1 MRAGTVKNFVGE
13 NRIWLLLALIFA
25 VMGLA
30 APGFLNTYNLTA
42 ILKNVSLNALAAT
55 GFTLVMIAGQL
66 DLSIGTSLTLGGMM
80 AIGLQPA
87 LGWGG
92 SIAVALACGVAVGLV
107 NGLLVAKAR
116 VDSFIATLGT
126 MTVTQ
131 GLIYKYSH
139 GATVT
144 VAEQAQAL
152 GVWMEHSFLPLLTPR
167 IAIALALVLACEA
180 LLKRTRPGR
189 AFYLI
194 GGNRATAW
202 QAGLAVDRYV
212 IGAFVIS
219 GVLSALGGALFSIS
233 INSAT
238 TSMGTNSLM
247 LIVAATIIGGTSMAG
262 GSGSAVKTT
271 VALVALAAL
280 INGLSARGA
289 GWEVQR
295 IASGAV
301 LGAIILYDARLVL
314 RRSRT
319 RGQRRELM
327 EELERQQNEADLS
340 EPDQEEDEMAD
351 RKESSGLAL
360 VVIGCVACVAIVA
373 IFAMYFLELNRRTP
387 PQFVTMAAPAAETRS
402 EPARPQAAAAK
413 TAETAAAED
422 PSAKLKSDDGQPLL
436 LPVDDKKIP
445 PRPADPEALPEDD
458 PLHWYDMEFAG
469 WGVQK
474 LPMPKSP
481 GDGPRGKKVIFIK
494 MMDHPYHGAV
504 SRGMQK
510 VADAYGIT
518 FKTMVSNCDINIQSQ
533 QVDQAIN
540 EKPDLVIIHPV
551 DAKASVP
558 LLKRLYDAGIPTI
571 ASNLLPVD
579 EGFKYILAWTGPD
592 DWGQFRILA
601 ADFAKRLNYEGAYC
615 CVRHNPGT
623 SPFFAR
629 TMAPVTELKRI
640 APKMKCLE
648 MQTTELNSEK
658 SAQVVS
664 AWITHYGAELKGIVS
679 ADDSGA
685 QIGINEAIKNAKRE
699 EIIRV
704 AAGNSKVGMDFV
716 SEGKLHAITY
726 QSAEA
731 DGATPMKLAADWF
744 SGKPIPPIRYL
755 PIRIINKDNVKEYLP
770 AQW

>member
-1 MRAGTVKNFVGE
+1 MRAGTIKNFAGE

-25 VMGLA
+25 VMGAA
-30 APGFLNTYNLTA
+30 APRFLTAYNLTA

-55 GFTLVMIAGQL
+55 GFTLVMITGQL

-92 SIAVALACGVAVGLV
+92 SIAVALACGVAVGLA

-131 GLIYKYSH
+131 GLVYKFSH

-144 VAEQAQAL
+144 VAAGAQGL
-152 GVWMEHSFLPLLTPR
+152 GGWMEHAFLPLLTPR
-167 IAIALALVLACEA
+167 IAIALALVLAFEA
-180 LLKRTRPGR
+180 IMKRTRPGR

-219 GVLSALGGALFSIS
+219 GVLSTLGGALFSIS

-238 TSMGTNSLM
+238 TAMGTNSLM
-247 LIVAATIIGGTSMAG
+247 IIVAATIIGGTSMAG

-314 RRSRT
+314 RRARS
-319 RGQRRELM
+319 RGQRRELL
-327 EELERQQNEADLS
+327 EELQRQQNEIELA
-340 EPDQEEDEMAD
+340 EPDPEEDEMAD
-351 RKESSGLAL
+351 RNNSNSLAI
-360 VVIGCVACVAIVA
+360 VVVGCVACVAIVA
-373 IFAMYFLELNRRTP
+373 IFAMYFLELSRHTLP
-387 PQFVTMAAPAAETRS
+387 PAVATLATAAAPAADTKSAEVA
-402 EPARPQAAAAK
+402 EAA
-413 TAETAAAED
+413 D
-422 PSAKLKSDDGQPLL
+422 PTAKLKSDDGQPLL
-436 LPVDDKKIP
+436 LPVKEKAIP
-445 PRPADPEALPEDD
+445 PRPANPEALPEDD
-458 PLHWYDMEFAG
+458 PLHWYDMEYAG
-469 WGVQK
+469 WGVKK

-540 EKPDLVIIHPV
+540 ERPDLVIIHPV
-551 DAKASVP
+551 DSKASVP

-579 EGFKYILAWTGPD
+579 EGFKYVLAWTGPD
-592 DWGQFRILA
+592 DWGQFRLLA
-601 ADFAKRLNYEGAYC
+601 ADFAKRMNYEGSYC
-615 CVRHNPGT
+615 VVRHNPGT

-629 TMAPVTELKRI
+629 TFAPVTELKKI

-648 MQTTELNSEK
+648 MQTTELSAEK
-658 SAQVVS
+658 SMQVVS
-664 AWITHYGAELKGIVS
+664 DWITHYGAELKGIVS

-685 QIGINEAIKNAKRE
+685 QVGINEAIKNARRE

-704 AAGNSKVGMDFV
+704 AAGNSKVGMDFIND
-716 SEGKLHAITY
+716 GKLHSITY

-744 SGKPIPPIRYL
+744 SGKPIPPVRYL
-755 PIRIINKDNVKEYLP
+755 PIRIINKENVKEYMP